1 VKHDLPPLF
10 HGGVATAGLPQHAE
24 WHLSCEVSFD
34 MRRESTTTENGQ
46 AQSNLPGTLTI
57 APSSGG
63 SEARAARVLI
73 IASESAASQFK
84 PQAAQAGIDLHST
97 SSTLLA
103 LGLIADYDPEI
114 LWVHATDGELTLE
127 EICDAIRTPRQIHPV
142 ALVVSQSTLPANFDC
157 ANYRVDEVVP
167 GESCDEMT
175 CIKLMQLVKVTRLE
189 RQVIRREHEIL
200 DSLPHAMLVVD
211 RRMTLWK
218 VNKQLTKLLEIT
230 DSDYRRKAL
239 GRHFGAGLAAAGL
252 KIEGDSPL
260 PRLVHEMGQA
270 IRTGKKSFRVKE
282 TVGGSDRLFS
292 AEITELIHSPE
303 NFLIDLRDITADE
316 QAVLVEAR
324 RERLATIGNLSVGVA
339 HEIQNPNTFSRV
351 NAANLKMMFDA
362 LKPLVQQA
370 SMASGG
376 KLGAMP
382 AETFMKKMSEAIAA
396 VDMASRR
403 IESVLTTLKS
413 FGRQDD
419 GELEAVDIRSVA
431 DEAVMLVRHEAR
443 GKAEIKLELPETL
456 PEAYG
461 ARIGLSQILVNLLQN
476 SLHAFD
482 ENKLQA
488 RKGGPAEIL
497 IRCETCNEEE
507 VILSVSDNGPGVD
520 EQLQEKIFRPYFTT
534 KPQGLGTGLGL
545 SISTDMMH
553 RFGGDLTLKSRA
565 GEGATFYIKLRRHD
579 AVAPDKL

>member
-1 VKHDLPPLF
+1 MQFESLP
-10 HGGVATAGLPQHAE
+10 
-24 WHLSCEVSFD
+24 SD
-34 MRRESTTTENGQ
+34 RGQ
-46 AQSNLPGTLTI
+46 TSSPLPGALTI
-57 APSSGG
+57 APSNMAP
-63 SEARAARVLI
+63 EVRPARVLM
-73 IASESAASQFK
+73 IAATTDTSRITE
-84 PQAAQAGIDLHST
+84 QAAQIGVEIRVT
-97 SSTLLA
+97 SSTLFA
-103 LGLIADYDPEI
+103 LGLIVDYDPEI
-114 LWVHATDGELTLE
+114 LWIDSTDDELSLE

-142 ALVVSQSTLPANFDC
+142 AVVVSQSALPASFDC
-157 ANYRVDEVVP
+157 ASYRVDEVLQ
-167 GESCDEMT
+167 GEVCDEMT
-175 CIKLMQLVKVTRLE
+175 GAKLMQLVKVTRLE

-200 DSLPHAMLVVD
+200 DSLPHALLVVD
-211 RRMTLWK
+211 RQLTLWK
-218 VNKQLTKLLEIT
+218 VNRQLTKLLEIT

-239 GRHFGAGLAAAGL
+239 GRHFGSGLAAAGL
-252 KIEGDSPL
+252 KVEGDCPL

-270 IRTGKKSFRVKE
+270 IRAGKRGFRVKE
-282 TVGGSDRLFS
+282 AIGGSERLFS
-292 AEITELIHSPE
+292 AEITELVHSPE

-362 LKPLVQQA
+362 VRPLVQQA
-370 SMASGG
+370 AMATGG
-376 KLGAMP
+376 KLGALP
-382 AETFMKKMSEAIAA
+382 AETFLKKMSEAISA

-403 IESVLTTLKS
+403 IETVLTTLKS

-419 GELEAVDIRSVA
+419 GALESFDLRAVV

-443 GKAEIKLELPETL
+443 GKAEIKLDLPDTL

-461 ARIGLSQILVNLLQN
+461 AKIGLSQVLVNLLQN

-482 ENKLQA
+482 ENKPQA
-488 RKGGPAEIL
+488 RKDGPAEIL
-497 IRCETCNEEE
+497 IRCEACNEEE

-520 EQLQEKIFRPYFTT
+520 ENLQEKIFRPYFTT

-579 AVAPDKL
+579 AVAPDK